1 MTNITN
7 SSDLMKEILD
17 VYGIPLEFVMNVSI
31 NIPAFGLSVVSI
43 DLVAIKDLEDI
54 EYGDLKAGKVVLNE
68 KTIFS
73 YDVGEDEEE

>member
-43 DLVAIKDLEDI
+43 DLVAIKYLEDI
-54 EYGDLKAGKVVLNE
+54 
-68 KTIFS
+68 
-73 YDVGEDEEE
+73 